1 MASRVSF
8 ENSTEVGV
16 FAKLTNKYC
25 LVASGGSENFYSVF
39 EEELGPH
46 MPVVHMSVGLTKLVG
61 RMIVGNSNGVLL
73 PAEATDM
80 ELQVLRNS
88 LPDTI
93 KIQRVEDKLNALGNV
108 IACNDYVALLH
119 PEVEK
124 VTEEIV
130 QDVLGV
136 ETYKTTIA
144 GQPLVGSYCCLT
156 NKGGLVH
163 PMCSVAEL
171 DALSSLVQI
180 PLCAGTVN
188 RGRDVIG
195 TGIVANDWTA
205 FCGTETTAMEL
216 NVVDAIFKLSDKQDV
231 FAAENKGAMVDQLI

>member
-144 GQPLVGSYCCLT
+144 G
-156 NKGGLVH
+156 
-163 PMCSVAEL
+163 
-171 DALSSLVQI
+171 
-180 PLCAGTVN
+180 
-188 RGRDVIG
+188 
-195 TGIVANDWTA
+195 
-205 FCGTETTAMEL
+205 
-216 NVVDAIFKLSDKQDV
+216 
-231 FAAENKGAMVDQLI
+231 

>member
-46 MPVVHMSVGLTKLVG
+46 IPVVHMSVGLTKLVG
-61 RMIVGNSNGVLL
+61 RMIVGNSKGVLV
-73 PAEATDM
+73 PAETTDM

-216 NVVDAIFKLSDKQDV
+216 NVVDAIFKLSDKQDI
-231 FAAENKGAMVDQLI
+231 FAAENKGAIVDQLI